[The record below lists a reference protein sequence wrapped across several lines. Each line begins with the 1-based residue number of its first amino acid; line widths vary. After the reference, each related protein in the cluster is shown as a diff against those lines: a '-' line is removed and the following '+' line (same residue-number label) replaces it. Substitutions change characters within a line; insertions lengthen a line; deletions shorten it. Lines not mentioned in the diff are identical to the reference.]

1 MRVFVRDY
9 LMPWLLTVGFW
20 VVLWTISS
28 EMRDNLSPLGVIA
41 VVVLLVPFLIAALHF
56 VGKALERYGYSRED
70 LKRLPEIIEKTHG
83 RLYLAKE
90 IFDIIGKTL
99 VFWGLF
105 STVVLLAGDPV
116 RGLLNGIALWAYI
129 FAFFIVLVSMVIWVM
144 VFPLSLYRLITGREP
159 DRGLL
164 IEVTIKQNLF
174 YTAVLVTVRLIAL
187 HLSYPSGDDLIGR
200 LFALGRSTRLW
211 SFSSSWRV

>member
-164 IEVTIKQNLF
+164 IEVTIKQNLL